1 MTDLFETHCMQQK
14 KIIQSGAV
22 FYESLKLHL
31 LGEIASA
38 ILRKNEMYI

>member
-14 KIIQSGAV
+14 IQSGAV

-38 ILRKNEMYI
+38 ILRKNETYI